1 MVGRGIEVPSA
12 INWRGRALAVGWSNL
27 PINCQ
32 IKHLVQNKAH
42 TKLLDCLLIY
52 TLIPALRKAT
62 KEGSAWDICQE
73 CIKKEEEEKC
83 EGRWGG
89 SRTWGRC
96 KQAYFLSYTLQCGS
110 DMRLINIDTCVS
122 CKIGYQS
129 VFFQF
134 VMGGCHWNVQH
145 WPRFGVLWQMFSMNA
160 NRVWIHERSKDLELG
175 LVDYELRDIFLE
187 GINHYDKCGF
197 SWIEFC
203 EAKLPCLVNS
213 GSLDKCRIDW
223 WSLITQRCGNSK
235 ISDDIPI
242 ICEPAILGD

>member
-1 MVGRGIEVPSA
+1 
-12 INWRGRALAVGWSNL
+12 
-27 PINCQ
+27 
-32 IKHLVQNKAH
+32 
-42 TKLLDCLLIY
+42 
-52 TLIPALRKAT
+52 
-62 KEGSAWDICQE
+62 
-73 CIKKEEEEKC
+73 
-83 EGRWGG
+83 
-89 SRTWGRC
+89 
-96 KQAYFLSYTLQCGS
+96 
-110 DMRLINIDTCVS
+110 MRLINIDTCVS

-160 NRVWIHERSKDLELG
+160 NRVWIHERSKDLKLG

-242 ICEPAILGD
+242 ICEPAILGDQSRKNLVHLYNSQFSRGISWIGSAINLLAKSCRPQFWQKHWQCGSQSAFHTFMLVTKSILSWSL

>member
-1 MVGRGIEVPSA
+1 
-12 INWRGRALAVGWSNL
+12 
-27 PINCQ
+27 
-32 IKHLVQNKAH
+32 
-42 TKLLDCLLIY
+42 
-52 TLIPALRKAT
+52 
-62 KEGSAWDICQE
+62 
-73 CIKKEEEEKC
+73 
-83 EGRWGG
+83 
-89 SRTWGRC
+89 
-96 KQAYFLSYTLQCGS
+96 
-110 DMRLINIDTCVS
+110 MRLINIDTCVS

-187 GINHYDKCGF
+187 GINHCDKCGF

-235 ISDDIPI
+235 NIGWYPNNMWTCNFRGLVEEKTSQFIQFSVQQGDKMDRF
-242 ICEPAILGD
+242 CYQLTCKKLETAILTETLTMWVPADLSYVYVSDKKHSIVVLIKRHHQRWRKHCAINCLNTVYTVLLFTIKIALHCLNSNIFA